1 MITAIDERP
10 VVQEAV
16 AQEPV
21 VDEDIWRAWA
31 EKGRL
36 HEQADA
42 RKFKLVAGIGVVLLV
57 LGSAFY
63 WAR

>member
-16 AQEPV
+16 V
-21 VDEDIWRAWA
+21 NEDIWRAWV

-36 HEQADA
+36 HEQAGA

-57 LGSAFY
+57 LGSAYY
-63 WAR
+63 WVR